1 MARPGSNPAYVPG
14 LNFKTCCFL
23 SYIVVYILLSFVAVT
38 ILTDVC
44 VICCYFICLV
54 SLSQQ
59 YVTCQN
65 FTLSKVVA
73 NESSNAYRLF
83 YAMNK

>member
-1 MARPGSNPAYVPG
+1 MAWLGSNQ
-14 LNFKTCCFL
+14 
-23 SYIVVYILLSFVAVT
+23 YIILLFIFSLSFVADT

-44 VICCYFICLV
+44 VVCCYFICLV

-65 FTLSKVVA
+65 FTLSEVVA
-73 NESSNAYRLF
+73 NESS
-83 YAMNK
+83 K